1 MCWGAGG
8 RGSLGPL
15 GPVGSGRK
23 KSRAPPS
30 GGLTHRV
37 SRSVSPTHN
46 PEKNWDLA
54 LALLGGVFIPLGFL
68 MIDLLDVSCVCFDP
82 DCCSA
87 GEWLFRAVDD
97 LARAIDVHAVSPDVF
112 PAGLDGQGRFLEAGF
127 SVRPNDV
134 LVNVDSGLQGTP
146 PKDSLYRS
154 ALRVKWLARASCCFL
169 FVARSPFVLIQDPDS
184 LSWVASR

>member
-1 MCWGAGG
+1 
-8 RGSLGPL
+8 
-15 GPVGSGRK
+15 
-23 KSRAPPS
+23 
-30 GGLTHRV
+30 
-37 SRSVSPTHN
+37 
-46 PEKNWDLA
+46 
-54 LALLGGVFIPLGFL
+54 

-146 PKDSLYRS
+146 PKDSLYRLLFVS
-154 ALRVKWLARASCCFL
+154 NGSLTQIARPLCWLARRRCFSAKLARSIGVL
-169 FVARSPFVLIQDPDS
+169 FVSNGSFTVGADLDY
-184 LSWVASR
+184 

>member
-1 MCWGAGG
+1 
-8 RGSLGPL
+8 
-15 GPVGSGRK
+15 
-23 KSRAPPS
+23 
-30 GGLTHRV
+30 
-37 SRSVSPTHN
+37 
-46 PEKNWDLA
+46 
-54 LALLGGVFIPLGFL
+54 

-146 PKDSLYRS
+146 PKDSLTQIARP
-154 ALRVKWLARASCCFL
+154 LCWLARRRCFSAKLARSIGVL
-169 FVARSPFVLIQDPDS
+169 FVSNGSFTVGADLDY
-184 LSWVASR
+184 W

>member
-1 MCWGAGG
+1 
-8 RGSLGPL
+8 
-15 GPVGSGRK
+15 
-23 KSRAPPS
+23 
-30 GGLTHRV
+30 
-37 SRSVSPTHN
+37 
-46 PEKNWDLA
+46 
-54 LALLGGVFIPLGFL
+54 

-146 PKDSLYRS
+146 PKDSLTQIARP
-154 ALRVKWLARASCCFL
+154 LCWLARRRCFSAKLARSIGVL
-169 FVARSPFVLIQDPDS
+169 FVSNGSFTVGADLDY
-184 LSWVASR
+184 

>member
-1 MCWGAGG
+1 
-8 RGSLGPL
+8 
-15 GPVGSGRK
+15 
-23 KSRAPPS
+23 
-30 GGLTHRV
+30 
-37 SRSVSPTHN
+37 
-46 PEKNWDLA
+46 LA

-68 MIDLLDVSCVCFDP
+68 MIDLADVSCVCFDP

-134 LVNVDSGLQGTP
+134 LVKVDSGLQGTP